1 MKLNS
6 LHDLYLAELQDLYD
20 AENQIIKALPKMAE
34 EASSTD
40 LRAALEEHLEQTREH
55 VRRLEQVF
63 RLHGE
68 EAEGEKCEGVRGI
81 IEEGKDML
89 KKDAAPMVRDAAI
102 IGSAQRVEHYEMAG
116 YGTVRTYAHLLGY
129 DDQATLLQATLLE
142 ERGTDIS
149 LTDLAMMVNVDA
161 IVGDSRN

>member
-40 LRAALEEHLEQTREH
+40 LRTALEEHLEQSREH

-63 RLHGE
+63 RMHGE
-68 EAEGEKCEGVRGI
+68 EVKSEKCEGVRGI

-102 IGSAQRVEHYEMAG
+102 IGAAQRVEHYEMAA
-116 YGTVRTYAHLLGY
+116 YGCVRTYAEELGHTE
-129 DDQATLLQATLLE
+129 AARLLQQTLNE
-142 ERGTDIS
+142 EGEADKL
-149 LTDLAMMVNVDA
+149 LTSIAEKRNVEA
-161 IVGDSRN
+161 IRTA

>member
-20 AENQIIKALPKMAE
+20 AEKQIVKALPKMAE
-34 EASSTD
+34 EATSSD

-68 EAEGEKCEGVRGI
+68 EAKGEKCEGIEGI
-81 IEEGKDML
+81 IDEGKDVL
-89 KKDAAPMVRDAAI
+89 KQDAAPMVKDAAI
-102 IGSAQRVEHYEMAG
+102 IASAQRVEHYEMAA
-116 YGTVRTYAHLLGY
+116 YGCVRTYAEQMGHSE
-129 DDQATLLQATLLE
+129 AARLLQQTLDE
-142 ERGTDIS
+142 EGEADKV
-149 LTDLAMMVNVDA
+149 LTSIAQKRNAEA
-161 IVGDSRN
+161 IRTA